1 MGLGLNRRRRDPDP
15 DPEPA
20 PKTPRTMRISVWPTP
35 FTPLHPILIGGFV
48 QLDDSAGTT
57 TVGVMEDGR
66 IRVELPDNA
75 VFGHGA
81 NLTTVWDNERSITTR
96 IILAADVDASIPAM
110 QSSTVGLHLTD
121 RYGFTAIDT
130 GARVPW
136 RGATAFQ
143 FIECVARNDMR
154 TLDTLIAS
162 MPDVNVYRTLCMLDA
177 GLFTLHYRDGIA
189 ALPRAL
195 EFAQAHGVYLEL
207 TIFAGTKF
215 FPELTRADMKNIVRD
230 VSQIA
235 HGYNAAIALELG
247 NELEP
252 LHHSQS
258 AILSELDFLHE
269 LRADARAYGNIPVS
283 LGSAHGGADE
293 SDRMRL
299 GDYLTVHG
307 DRANGDFGWRW
318 VRHTKEQRDLSERV
332 NRYCVNDE
340 PRRDDLATDKHFAM
354 GVLCRMMNLGDTFH
368 YHSGLN
374 CKPPVLHEG
383 YAYQMRA
390 RGWNAIPDDWRGH
403 YLNTGHAGSPVRGFT
418 NAVRVYSSVSGA
430 NGYTL
435 AMGAS
440 ADPNGGTHTIT
451 WSDEWPQRE
460 LLMQVGHA
468 DLYFVSK

>member
-1 MGLGLNRRRRDPDP
+1 MGLGFNRRRNDPKPQPDP
-15 DPEPA
+15 HVNPL
-20 PKTPRTMRISVWPTP
+20 RTMRISVWPVP
-35 FTPLHPILIGGFV
+35 PVFPHPLLIGGHV
-48 QLDDSAGTT
+48 QLDDVAGTT
-57 TVGVMEDGR
+57 LVGAMEDGR
-66 IRVELPDNA
+66 LRFELPDVA
-75 VFGHGA
+75 VIGHGA

-96 IILAADVDASIPAM
+96 IVLAADVDASVPAM
-110 QSSTVGLHLTD
+110 IALSSALHLPD
-121 RYGFTAIDT
+121 RFGFTDIAT
-130 GARVPW
+130 GTRVPW
-136 RGATAFQ
+136 RGATSFQ
-143 FIECVARNDMR
+143 FIECVARRDMR
-154 TLDTLIAS
+154 TLDTLIES

-195 EFAQAHGVYLEL
+195 EYAQQQGVYLEL

-252 LHHSQS
+252 LHPTQS
-258 AILSELDFLHE
+258 SLLAELDFLHE
-269 LRADARAYGNIPVS
+269 LRDDARAYGNLPVS

-340 PRRDDLATDKHFAM
+340 PRRDDLATDRPCCTKATRIR
-354 GVLCRMMNLGDTFH
+354 C
-368 YHSGLN
+368 
-374 CKPPVLHEG
+374 
-383 YAYQMRA
+383 A
-390 RGWNAIPDDWRGH
+390 RVAGTRSPT
-403 YLNTGHAGSPVRGFT
+403 TGAGT
-418 NAVRVYSSVSGA
+418 
-430 NGYTL
+430 T
-435 AMGAS
+435 
-440 ADPNGGTHTIT
+440 
-451 WSDEWPQRE
+451 
-460 LLMQVGHA
+460 
-468 DLYFVSK
+468 